1 MNDFVFWGSHFINY
15 FTIMLIQGIVITF
28 LFCVGF
34 GDEPVI
40 QYFDASLFYAILAL
54 YFAQSIMFCLLIT
67 TIFNKPVPAVIFTVI
82 VYILSFGVPI
92 GILHP
97 SYHKNMDVIAT
108 NPQRFLSSI
117 FPNMGIAWAFAIIG
131 RFELSSKSA
140 GWMDLFTET
149 MPYNYM
155 TLGLVMSVM
164 LLSCFLFGLYFT

>member
-108 NPQRFLSSI
+108 NPQRLLSSI

-164 LLSCFLFGLYFT
+164 LLSCFLFGLYFI